1 MNYLVTGGAGFI
13 GSTLSNRLLEE
24 GHKVVVID
32 DLSMGKKENLIS
44 SSNLVFI
51 EGSVSD
57 NELLCNVLSKFKFNY
72 IFHLAAIASVADS
85 VDRPI
90 ETHKVNYDS
99 VLNILMLI
107 KEKQADLQKFV
118 FASSAAVYG
127 DDKELPKSEDSPI
140 RPLTQYAVDKY
151 AAERT
156 VLNAFH
162 LYGIPTTA
170 TRFFN
175 VYGPNQNP
183 ASPYSG
189 VVSILL
195 DRFIQQNIDNK
206 LSFTL
211 YGNGEQTRDFIYVDD
226 VVSAL
231 LLVAKSNNS
240 LGKVYN
246 VGISEETSLN
256 YVIRE
261 LEKIF
266 NKKIKIE
273 KKPARSGDINKS
285 VSDNTALRELG
296 FIENYT
302 INEGLKKLVQSIS
315 KEQG

>member
-99 VLNILMLI
+99 VLDLLMLVRSN
-107 KEKQADLQKFV
+107 QKNLKRFV

-127 DDKELPKSEDSPI
+127 DNTELPKVETSPI
-140 RPLTQYAVDKY
+140 LPLTQYAVDKY

-156 VLNAFH
+156 VLNFAH
-162 LYGIPTTA
+162 LYNVPTSA

-175 VYGPNQNP
+175 VYGPKQNP
-183 ASPYSG
+183 KSPYSG
-189 VVSILL
+189 VISILL
-195 DRFIQQNIDNK
+195 DKFTQQSLGK
-206 LSFTL
+206 KVEFTL
-211 YGNGEQTRDFIYVDD
+211 FGDGNQTRDFIYVDD

-231 LLVAKSNNS
+231 LLISETEES
-240 LGKVYN
+240 IGKVYN

-256 YVIRE
+256 EVIRE
-261 LEKIF
+261 LSIIF
-266 NKKIKIE
+266 QEDLFILNN
-273 KKPARSGDINKS
+273 PARHGDIVRS
-285 VSDNTALRELG
+285 VSDNTALKKLG
-296 FIENYT
+296 FKNKYT
-302 INEGLKKLVQSIS
+302 TKTGLRQLINSLKN
-315 KEQG
+315 EEE